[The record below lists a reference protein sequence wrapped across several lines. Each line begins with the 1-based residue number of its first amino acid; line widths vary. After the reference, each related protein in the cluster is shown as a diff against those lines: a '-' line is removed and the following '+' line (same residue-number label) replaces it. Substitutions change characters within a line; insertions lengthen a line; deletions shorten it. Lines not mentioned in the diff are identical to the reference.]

1 MQKYVYQP
9 TNMQTYSRSCLH
21 TAFSLQMY
29 VCTTKEQLRP
39 KGHLCIDGVVCL
51 SSWKEQSLCFEVLE
65 DVFGQHGLLSHE
77 PSLDK
82 QFGGHMYRL

>member
-1 MQKYVYQP
+1 MLAH
-9 TNMQTYSRSCLH
+9 CIL
-21 TAFSLQMY
+21 TADVCMY
-29 VCTTKEQLRP
+29 NKGPLRP

-51 SSWKEQSLCFEVLE
+51 SSWKEQSRCFEVLE